1 MFIQGTTLER
11 GYDLASNVS
20 VADLRP
26 GLLAQQAEADRL
38 YREQA
43 EMCKE
48 TMGQT
53 IAYMGTSS
61 NVRDIDLITTALE
74 GPDALMYELI
84 THYAVG
90 RSPIVSETSGASHM
104 GASWASISS
113 TCFLTG
119 LGES

>member
-1 MFIQGTTLER
+1 MFIEGTTLER
-11 GYDLASNVS
+11 GYDLASNIS
-20 VADLRP
+20 AADLRP
-26 GLLAQQAEADRL
+26 GLLAQQEEADRL

-43 EMCKE
+43 EMCKK

-84 THYAVG
+84 AHYAV
-90 RSPIVSETSGASHM
+90 VH
-104 GASWASISS
+104 
-113 TCFLTG
+113 
-119 LGES
+119 